1 MSRNVSVENGIL
13 TITNGSFVTTV
24 SAGTQNAAV
33 TLPTGGTL
41 VSATTTDVLE
51 NKNITSVS
59 NAVTARGLWYGGGMG
74 SISTFGAGEPQPGQ
88 VLTATSN
95 VESAWADPRG
105 VTFTGD
111 GAIGI
116 MGTKTQPV
124 NEDPLMKLYSYPVG
138 GGRWMPAVASMPCDV
153 MQNAIWNSSAAWIF
167 PNGGGDENMTAM
179 RLNDLRTG
187 RTIGRRLDTST
198 FLNSLRRIGFGT
210 DGGGTIAGWRHGA
223 MSWLRGKGENM
234 GGWTFYARV
243 GIASSAPS
251 NLFVGMVA
259 TTEPLPAVNPS
270 MITDIPFVGFGAAEV
285 DSVWSAMCSDGKG
298 VTANILEMSTTGK
311 SQDVIEF
318 GMYCKPSDTTVYYSV
333 RNCRLGTMLAG
344 TFKDT
349 LPPESIFLSPIL
361 QVSGESATEIDMLGV
376 YIESP
381 F

>member
-13 TITNGSFVTTV
+13 TLTNGSFVTTV
-24 SAGTQNAAV
+24 SAGLSNAAV
-33 TLPTGGTL
+33 VLSSGTM
-41 VSATTTDVLE
+41 VSRDSADTME
-51 NKNITSVS
+51 NKDMTAVS
-59 NAVTARGLWYGGGMG
+59 NNVIARGLWWGGGAG
-74 SISTFGAGEPQPGQ
+74 SISTFGAGAPQPGQ
-88 VLTATSN
+88 VLTATSS

-105 VTFTGD
+105 VVFTED

-116 MGTKTQPV
+116 PPPKTQPV
-124 NEDPLMKLYSYPVG
+124 NADPLMKLYSHPVG
-138 GGRWMPAVASMPCDV
+138 GGRWMPAVASTPYDV

-167 PNGGGDENMTAM
+167 PIGGGDENMATM
-179 RLNDLRTG
+179 RLNDLRSG

-210 DGGGTIAGWRHGA
+210 DGGGTIAGWRHGS
-223 MSWLRGKGENM
+223 MSWHRGKGENM

-243 GIASSAPS
+243 GIASSTPS

-259 TTEPLPAVNPS
+259 TTEPLPAVDPS
-270 MITDIPFVGFGAAEV
+270 MITDIPFVGFGAGEV
-285 DSVWSAMCSDGKG
+285 DSTWSAICSDGKG
-298 VTANILEMSTTGK
+298 VTKEVTEMSTTSK

-318 GMYCKPSDTTVYYSV
+318 GMYCKPSDTSVYWIV
-333 RNCRLGTMLAG
+333 RNCRLGTMVSG

-349 LPPESIFLSPIL
+349 LPPESIFMSPIL